1 MVAETAQR
9 VIVMYAGKK
18 VEEAPVGE
26 LFARPLHPYT
36 HGLMASIP
44 RLELM
49 RGGTGETK
57 RRLQEISGIVPALT
71 NLPPGCAF
79 APRCPF
85 ADDRCRA
92 RRAALRGEAPGALGR
107 VLAFRAAVR
116 SRSCL
121 SRAALVLEVKDLKKH
136 FPIKKGLLRR
146 IAGHVYA
153 VDGVSLKIRAGE
165 TLALVGESGCGKSTV
180 GRTILRLIEP
190 TAGSIK
196 VNGTDI
202 THLGKAEL
210 RPYRRQM
217 QIIFQDPFSSLDP
230 RMTAGN
236 IVGEPLR
243 VHGVGS
249 AKERRARVADIFRRV
264 GLRAEHVDNYP
275 HQFSGGQRQRIGIA
289 RALAL
294 EPSLIIGDEPVSA
307 LDVSIQAQ
315 ILNLVMDLQDEFGL
329 TYLFISHNL
338 AVVEHISH
346 HIAVMY
352 LGRIVEYT
360 DKRTLFTAPQHPYT
374 ESLLAAVP
382 VPDPA
387 IKRKKIVLQGDV
399 PSPGEAAARLPLPHP
414 LSLRVR
420 PLQVERRPRCAR

>member
-1 MVAETAQR
+1 MAETAQR

-18 VEEAPVGE
+18 VEEALVGE
-26 LFARPLHPYT
+26 LFSAPLHPYT

-49 RGGTGETK
+49 RGGKGETK

-85 ADDRCRA
+85 AIDKCQREFPPYERR
-92 RRAALRGEAPGALGR
+92 RRATGRRAGALRKSTEPAMAEPASDR
-107 VLAFRAAVR
+107 
-116 SRSCL
+116 
-121 SRAALVLEVKDLKKH
+121 LVLDVTNLKKH

-146 IAGHVYA
+146 TAGYVYA
-153 VDGVSLKIRAGE
+153 VDGVSLSIRAGQ

-180 GRTILRLIEP
+180 GRAILRLIEP
-190 TAGSIK
+190 TDGQIK

-202 THLGKAEL
+202 THLDKASL

-230 RMTAGN
+230 RMSAGD

-243 VHGVGS
+243 VHGVGN
-249 AKERRARVADIFRRV
+249 AKERRARVADIFKRV

-315 ILNLVMDLQDEFGL
+315 IL
-329 TYLFISHNL
+329 IS
-338 AVVEHISH
+338 
-346 HIAVMY
+346 
-352 LGRIVEYT
+352 
-360 DKRTLFTAPQHPYT
+360 
-374 ESLLAAVP
+374 
-382 VPDPA
+382 
-387 IKRKKIVLQGDV
+387 
-399 PSPGEAAARLPLPHP
+399 
-414 LSLRVR
+414 
-420 PLQVERRPRCAR
+420 